1 MKEDDKVR
9 EEIEA
14 ATEVGAMQL
23 ESEAI
28 RRAKVG
34 VEEAVYYQG
43 AVVGYETKYSDTLMT
58 LLLKKRLKQVYGDEA
73 ATTNVNVQLQ
83 NAIQIMPRANTY
95 EEWLACVKQS
105 KTGGVLEGV
114 ATPIPVM
121 LPAPTLDPA
130 MADIL

>member
-9 EEIEA
+9 EEVEA

-34 VEEAVYYQG
+34 IEEGVYYQG
-43 AVVGYETKYSDTLMT
+43 EVVGYETKYSDTLMT
-58 LLLKKRLKQVYGDEA
+58 LLLKKRLKHIYGDEA
-73 ATTNVNVQLQ
+73 ATTNVNLNLQ
-83 NAIQIMPRANTY
+83 QAIQIMPRANSY
-95 EEWLACVKQS
+95 EEWLKFTQQAKAKVI
-105 KTGGVLEGV
+105 EGV
-114 ATPIPVM
+114 ATPIPVL
-121 LPAPTLDPA
+121 LPAPQHDPA